1 MVWLLMTA
9 CPTLLKP
16 DETGSAKG
24 KEDTGI
30 GGKWENGKTKSGLMT
45 LPTVYKKPTYFFHIY
60 LEEPHMIYPS
70 S

>member
-1 MVWLLMTA
+1 M
-9 CPTLLKP
+9 KS
-16 DETGSAKG
+16 DETWYAKG
-24 KEDTGI
+24 KEDKGI
-30 GGKWENGKTKSGLMT
+30 GGKLENGETKSGLMT